1 MDNDLGVFQLQLPLN
16 QQNVNRVTEARI
28 EHIWRSNSQNGLV
41 TISYDDR
48 ANRRFNEL
56 VTLIVSPVTAIQ
68 STSNRRIN
76 FNDLRVGMRVN
87 AIFSSSMTRSIPPQ
101 AVAFLIVVLDRR
113 ERTEVTEGSVTNVD
127 LRNRTLEIR
136 ERDRGRDRDRDRDR
150 NRITFHVTNSTI
162 IENQRGRRIN
172 LNDIRR
178 DDRVRVE
185 FRTMREPNRP
195 NRNIAIQIQVL

>member
-172 LNDIRR
+172 QNDIRR
-178 DDRVRVE
+178 NDRVRVE
-185 FRTMREPNRP
+185 FRTMRESNRP